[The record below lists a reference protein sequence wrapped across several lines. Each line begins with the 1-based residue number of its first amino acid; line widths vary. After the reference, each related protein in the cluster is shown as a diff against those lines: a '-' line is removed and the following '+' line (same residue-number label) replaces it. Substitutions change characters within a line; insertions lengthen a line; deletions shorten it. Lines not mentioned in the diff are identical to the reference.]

1 MPHSYHDLAP
11 DANHSV
17 LQDMYRMHTMPCR
30 PESAPKIVA
39 VDLQPM
45 AAIEGVTQIQGDITS
60 RVTAEQV
67 IAHFHGEKA
76 DLVVSDGA
84 PDGAPLHPPV

>member
-1 MPHSYHDLAP
+1 M
-11 DANHSV
+11 
-17 LQDMYRMHTMPCR
+17 
-30 PESAPKIVA
+30 A

-67 IAHFHGEKA
+67 ISHFHGEKA

-84 PDGAPLHPPV
+84 PDGMLPIPQPCTTLLPYADEGGGPLTCADLEGRNRKD

>member
-1 MPHSYHDLAP
+1 MLLHPNARHMGDADLVKLLTA
-11 DANHSV
+11 
-17 LQDMYRMHTMPCR
+17 LPCR

-67 IAHFHGEKA
+67 ISHFHGEKA

-84 PDGAPLHPPV
+84 PDGRVPGPQHLSL